1 MPREGI
7 KLPSMKV
14 FKRCVEAVPK
24 DMWTC
29 LGTWCSG
36 GPDNAGFTVVFG
48 DLKGHFQ
55 PKGFYGSMVL
65 GQ

>member
-14 FKRCVEAVPK
+14 FKRCIEAVPR

-29 LGTWCSG
+29 LGTWFSG
-36 GPDNAGFTVVFG
+36 GPDNAGYTVVFG

-55 PKGFYGSMVL
+55 PK
-65 GQ
+65 